1 MRFATDTLR
10 AMLLAVLLVLP
21 AAPGLA
27 QGRTPLLMEG
37 KSTLYERVLTAPRA
51 RFSDTPGGA
60 PAGAELPAFSS
71 FYVYDRREV
80 GGTPWVELGSDRA
93 GRLAGWMPESS
104 TIPWRQQMALTFANP
119 SGRERNPLF
128 ADSATLIDI
137 LESDD
142 PAAAVAPLRQAA
154 LDGEAS
160 EKVVALEPAT
170 HVDFSRNF
178 YLLPILSAEQ
188 AYTASGAP
196 VRALEI
202 ASVTKLPD
210 DAPPPPPATD
220 RTLRE
225 FSAAVVF
232 VIDTTISMGPYI
244 DRTREAVRRI
254 SERLA
259 ESDVADRVRF
269 GLVAYRSNVEAVPAL
284 EYTARLYADPNEVAD
299 AAAFLDKVRDL
310 EPATASS
317 SRFDE
322 DAFAGVL
329 TALDEIDLSTFGARY
344 LVLITDAGALR
355 GNDPLSATKLDA
367 EQVQIELRERGA
379 ALYALHLKTPA
390 GARNHASA
398 EAQYRALAAHPL
410 ASNPLYYPIDAGSVE
425 AFGTTVESLAG
436 AISDMTSAAFR
447 GDEVPG
453 GASDEPA
460 TSVEA
465 QIRRDAFEVGR
476 AMQLAWLGRVQQ
488 TRIPDFFRAWIAD
501 RDFADPLRQT
511 TEVRVFLSRNRISDL
526 YDTLSGLVDE
536 LDRAQGEE
544 RMSSSEFF
552 DSLRSVAAKMG
563 RDPAELA
570 DPETARLGDLGLFD
584 EYLGDL
590 PYKSTLM
597 TLDLNEWRARP
608 TAEQEQLLDAV
619 RRKMRLYRLFME
631 DADRWVTLSP
641 DAPAAEAV
649 YPVPIDAL
657 P

>member
-1 MRFATDTLR
+1 MTFATDLKCGV
-10 AMLLAVLLVLP
+10 LLALLLVLP
-21 AAPGLA
+21 ASAAMA
-27 QGRTPLLMEG
+27 QDRTPLLMEG

-51 RFSDTPGGA
+51 RFSDSPGGA
-60 PAGAELPAFSS
+60 PAGVELPAFSS

-80 GGTPWVELGSDRA
+80 GGTPWVELGNDRA
-93 GRLAGWMPESS
+93 GRIAGWMPESS

-119 SGRERNPLF
+119 AGRERNLLF
-128 ADSATLIDI
+128 ADGPALIDI

-154 LDGEAS
+154 LAGEAS
-160 EKVVALEPAT
+160 DKVVALEPST
-170 HVDFSRNF
+170 HVDFSQNF
-178 YLLPILSAEQ
+178 YLLPILSSEQ

-202 ASVTKLPD
+202 ASVTKIPED
-210 DAPPPPPATD
+210 EAAPPSPATD

-259 ESDVADRVRF
+259 DSEIADRIRF
-269 GLVAYRSNVEAVPAL
+269 GLVAFRSNVAAVPEL
-284 EYTARLYADPNEVAD
+284 DYTARVFADPNEVASGE
-299 AAAFLDKVRDL
+299 AFLEAVRDL

-329 TALDEIDLSTFGARY
+329 TALDEIDLSKFGARY

-355 GNDPLSATKLDA
+355 GNDTLSSTGLDA
-367 EQVQIELRERGA
+367 EQLAIELRERGA

-390 GARNHASA
+390 GVRNHASA

-410 ASNPLYYPIDAGSVE
+410 ARNPLYYPIDAGSVE
-425 AFGTTVESLAG
+425 AFGSTVESLAG
-436 AISDMTSAAFR
+436 AISDMASAAFR

-453 GASDEPA
+453 GAVAEPA
-460 TSVEA
+460 SVGE

-476 AMQLAWLGRVQQ
+476 AMQLAWLGRVEQA
-488 TRIPDFFRAWIAD
+488 RIPDFFRAFIAD

-511 TEVRVFLSRNRISDL
+511 TEVRVFLSRNQVSDL
-526 YDTLSGLVDE
+526 FDTLSGLVDE
-536 LDRAQGEE
+536 LDRAQGED

-552 DSLRSVAAKMG
+552 DSLRSVAAKAG

-570 DPETARLGDLGLFD
+570 DGETARLGDLGLFD

-597 TLDLNEWRARP
+597 TLDLEEWRARP

-619 RRKMRLYRLFME
+619 RRKLRLYRLFME